1 MTTFQ
6 THRLTLALS
15 AALIASAGIGNAHA
29 GSVWPGKGY
38 TVEAGQPA
46 ERWTVGEDAW
56 LVLRPGAEANE
67 IEVAQ
72 GGRLELEGASVTDSI
87 SAVKLAGA
95 SARISG
101 SNLHSTS
108 AGGAALRLHST
119 GGSSSFAHVIN
130 SSLIADTT
138 GVRISAN
145 SELFLSASRVE
156 AGETGIQTFGG
167 TLYVA
172 DGSYIEG
179 GTHALQMRLGTAG
192 HDRPAVVEIDGSTLA
207 GTTGAAILIDSDS
220 GLGASSEVYLSV
232 RNGSQL
238 HGGNGNLLEVINST
252 AAANAPTAFLA
263 VESSDLHGNIV
274 VADDG
279 SQAHVI
285 LGGGGSITGTFS
297 NVTSTMLEN
306 GGRWQMTGD
315 SDVGML
321 GLRDGGLL
329 ALGDG
334 STFNTLT
341 VDTFGGYG
349 GTLLFNTV
357 LGGDGS
363 NTDVLHVTGDTSGNA
378 KVAVN
383 NVGGTGAQTVD
394 GIELIRVDGA
404 SDGQFDL
411 AGRAVGGRY
420 EYFLH
425 KGGVVGGEGNWY
437 LRSELPSAPD
447 LCDADPT
454 LPECDAGGEPPVN
467 PIDPIDPVD
476 PIDPID
482 PIDPVPVLRPEGG
495 AYLANLT
502 AAQNMFAMGYQDRQM
517 GQNGG
522 RGWARVDG
530 SRTGFDAVSRQ
541 LDVRGS
547 SQALSVGADLL
558 RSEAGSALGVVLS
571 TGNASSTS
579 TNTLTGYYA
588 RGKVKGEALGV
599 YGTWR
604 AAHADPYAGLY
615 VDASLQR
622 AQFRNRVEGV
632 ALTPERYDSK
642 AWQGALEAG
651 YALRLSGDASG
662 GVFLEPQLQVGY
674 NRWDTLRHT
683 EANGT
688 VVTSRDA
695 DGVFGRAGVR
705 LSGVTRGGNGTAEVQ
720 PYVAAHW
727 LRQQSASSVLM
738 DDEQVDARI
747 PRSRG
752 EFSAGASV
760 KFAGGLGAWGG
771 LSLQRASGYHQT
783 SAQVGLSYSW

>member
-1 MTTFQ
+1 MTAYTP
-6 THRLTLALS
+6 HRLSQALA
-15 AALIASAGIGNAHA
+15 AALLVSMGMAPAFAGTVGPGN
-29 GSVWPGKGY
+29 SKVVEPGDA
-38 TVEAGQPA
+38 VEQ
-46 ERWTVGEDAW
+46 WTVGRDAT
-56 LVLRPGAEANE
+56 LTLRPGAEANA
-67 IEVAQ
+67 IDVDT
-72 GGRLELEGASVTDSI
+72 GGQLNMDGASVVDATD
-87 SAVKLAGA
+87 AVVLQDGA
-95 SARISG
+95 AANITSSTVRV
-101 SNLHSTS
+101 TS
-108 AGGAALRLHST
+108 AFEIALRLLSSGST
-119 GGSSSFAHVIN
+119 PSTARVSGS
-130 SSLIADTT
+130 T
-138 GVRISAN
+138 
-145 SELFLSASRVE
+145 LSAVTTAVSMGAAAELSLSATRVE
-156 AGETGIQTFGG
+156 GGLNGIQSFGG
-167 TLYVA
+167 VLQVT
-172 DGSYIEG
+172 DGSHIEG
-179 GTHALQMRLGTAG
+179 GSQGLRLRLGSSNHYVAAQV
-192 HDRPAVVEIDGSTLA
+192 DIDGSTVVGVA
-207 GTTGAAILIDSDS
+207 GPAILVNGDDGS
-220 GLGASSEVYLSV
+220 GTSNEAYIRV

-238 HGGNGNLLEVINST
+238 IGGNGNLMEVSRLVATSI
-252 AAANAPTAFLA
+252 APTAYLD
-263 VESSDLHGNIV
+263 VQSSDLTGNIV
-274 VADDG
+274 VADDD
-279 SQAHVI
+279 SEAHVT
-285 LGGGGSITGTFS
+285 LSNGGRITGAFS
-297 NVTSTMLEN
+297 NVTSATLDD
-306 GGRWQMTGD
+306 GGRWQLSGD
-315 SDVGML
+315 SDVGTL
-321 GLRDGGLL
+321 TLNDGGVV

-334 STFNTLT
+334 TTFNTLS
-341 VDTFGGYG
+341 VDTFAGNG

-357 LGGDGS
+357 LGDDGS
-363 NTDVLHVTGDTSGNA
+363 NTDFLHVTGDTSGSA
-378 KVAVN
+378 LVAVN
-383 NVGGTGAQTVD
+383 NVGGAGAQTVN

-404 SDGQFDL
+404 SEGQFDL
-411 AGRAVGGRY
+411 AGRAVGGQY

-425 KGGVVGGEGNWY
+425 KGGVAGGEGNWY
-437 LRSELPSAPD
+437 LRSQLPTAPD
-447 LCDADPT
+447 PCETDPT
-454 LPECDAGGEPPVN
+454 LPECGGGETPV
-467 PIDPIDPVD
+467 
-476 PIDPID
+476 D

-502 AAQNMFAMGYQDRQM
+502 AAQNMLALGYHDRQA

-558 RSEAGSALGVVLS
+558 RNDGGSALGVMLS

-579 TNTLTGYYA
+579 TNPLTGYYA

-651 YALRLSGDASG
+651 YALRLGGDARG
-662 GVFLEPQLQVGY
+662 GLFLEPQLQVGY
-674 NRWDTLRHT
+674 NRWDSLRHT

-688 VVTSRDA
+688 VVTTRDA

-705 LSGVTRGGNGTAEVQ
+705 LSGVTRWGNGVAEVQ

-727 LRQQSASSVLM
+727 LHQRSASSVLM

-752 EFSAGASV
+752 EFSAGASL
-760 KFAGGLGAWGG
+760 KFAGGLSAWGG

>member
-1 MTTFQ
+1 MTKHQ

-15 AALIASAGIGNAHA
+15 TALIASAGIGSAHA
-29 GSVWPGKGY
+29 GIVLPGGSH
-38 TVEAGQPA
+38 TVEAGEPV
-46 ERWTVGEDAW
+46 ERWTVGENAG
-56 LVLRPGAEANE
+56 LVLRPGAEASL
-67 IEVAQ
+67 IDVAH
-72 GGRLELEGASVTDSI
+72 GGRLEMDGATVADSTG
-87 SAVKLAGA
+87 AVVLDGA
-95 SARISG
+95 SALVSG
-101 SNLHSTS
+101 STLRSTS
-108 AGGAALRLHST
+108 AGSTALVLEETAGTGA
-119 GGSSSFAHVIN
+119 FAHLVN
-130 SSLIADTT
+130 SSLSAAST

-145 SELFLSASRVE
+145 AELALSASRVE
-156 AGETGIQTFGG
+156 AGETGIQASGG

-179 GTHALQMRLGTAG
+179 GTHALSMRLGGAG
-192 HDRPAVVEIDGSTLA
+192 QDRMAVVDIDGSTLA
-207 GTTGAAILIDSDS
+207 GTTGAAIRVDSDS
-220 GLGASSEVYLSV
+220 GVGASSEVFLSV
-232 RNGSQL
+232 RNGSRL
-238 HGGNGNLLEVINST
+238 IGGNGNLLEVVNST
-252 AAANAPTAFLA
+252 AAAKGAMAYLA
-263 VESSDLHGNIV
+263 VEGSYLHGNIV
-274 VADDG
+274 AADDG
-279 SQAHVI
+279 SQAHVA
-285 LGGGGSITGTFS
+285 LGAGGSITGTFS
-297 NVTSTMLEN
+297 NVSSIAIER

-315 SDVGML
+315 SDVGIL
-321 GLRDGGLL
+321 GVRDGGVL

-363 NTDVLHVTGDTSGNA
+363 STDVLHVTGDTSGNA
-378 KVAVN
+378 LVAVN

-394 GIELIRVDGA
+394 GIALIRVDGA
-404 SDGQFDL
+404 SNGQFDL
-411 AGRAVGGRY
+411 AGRAVGGQY

-425 KGGVVGGEGNWY
+425 KGGVAGGEGNWY
-437 LRSELPSAPD
+437 LRSQLPTAPD
-447 LCDADPT
+447 PCEADPS
-454 LPECDAGGEPPVN
+454 LPQCGSGET
-467 PIDPIDPVD
+467 
-476 PIDPID
+476 

-558 RSEAGSALGVVLS
+558 RSEGGSALGVVLS

-579 TNTLTGYYA
+579 ANTLTGYYA

-604 AAHADPYAGLY
+604 AAHEDPYAGLY

-651 YALRLSGDASG
+651 YALRLG
-662 GVFLEPQLQVGY
+662 GNAKGGLFLEPQLQVGY
-674 NRWDTLRHT
+674 NRWDNLHHT

-688 VVTSRDA
+688 VVTTRDA
-695 DGVFGRAGVR
+695 DGLFGRAGVR
-705 LSGVTRGGNGTAEVQ
+705 LSGVTRGGNGVAEVQ

-783 SAQVGLSYSW
+783 SAQMGLSYSW